1 MAGGTL
7 EDADLTSIN
16 MAELVEDSSKI
27 EIYQVEA
34 EIADNGDNTTGGTGK
49 SSGSSTDSS
58 GKVNI
63 NKADQTE
70 LMTLPGIGESRAGSI
85 IAYRNEHGNFKTI
98 EDIMNVSGIKESA
111 FSKIKDLIKV

>member
-34 EIADNGDNTTGGTGK
+34 EIADNGDNTTGEQ
-49 SSGSSTDSS
+49 
-58 GKVNI
+58 VNL
-63 NKADQTE
+63 QV
-70 LMTLPGIGESRAGSI
+70 LLPTVQVRSI
-85 IAYRNEHGNFKTI
+85 LIRQIRRN
-98 EDIMNVSGIKESA
+98 
-111 FSKIKDLIKV
+111 L